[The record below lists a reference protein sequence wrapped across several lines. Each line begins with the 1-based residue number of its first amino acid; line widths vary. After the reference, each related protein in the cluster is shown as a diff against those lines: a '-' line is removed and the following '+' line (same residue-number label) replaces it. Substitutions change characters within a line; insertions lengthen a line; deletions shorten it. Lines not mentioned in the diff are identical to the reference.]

1 MEKNMC
7 GIVGYCGYRSAAEVL
22 LNGLKRLEY
31 RGYDSAGIGVSNGK
45 DIEVFK
51 SVGKIKDLREHVP
64 QGLTGSSGIGHT
76 RWATHGGVTNAN
88 AHPHTNESGSIVLV
102 HNGII
107 ENYVPL
113 KEMLIA
119 EGYKFRSETDSEVL
133 SHLISK
139 FYEDDLEEA
148 VREALSLIKGT
159 YGIICFHKDNPRQ
172 LVGARNG
179 SPLVLGIGEDEMFLA
194 SDVSALIAYTKQV
207 IYFEDKEVVTV
218 TPDDYRAATINNE
231 TINKA
236 IENISWELEEMEK
249 GGYEHFMLKEIYEQS
264 QSVPRAFSGRFD
276 EDNATV
282 KLGGLNMTN
291 RELLDVERVKIVAA
305 GTSFHAGLVAANLME
320 SMARIPCTVELA
332 SEFRYRN
339 PIVEKNTLYFAFSQ
353 SGETIDTLYAMREIQ
368 RKGGRCLGICNVVG
382 STIPRESDGG
392 VYIHSGPEIAVAST
406 KAFTSQ
412 MTAMYLFI
420 LNMARMRDLSAE
432 GGLKF
437 IQSMKELPIQIEK
450 TLAGK
455 KHIKAL
461 AKKYAKYENFLFLGR
476 GINYPVALEGALKL
490 KEVSYIHAEG
500 YSAAEIKHGPIAL
513 INEDTPSLFLVADDL
528 LKEKVLSN
536 MKEIKARNGK
546 VIAVAVEGDKDVSA
560 IADDVIYIPRTEP
573 AFSPFLM
580 VLPLQ
585 LFSYYCALE
594 LHRDVDQPRNLAKSV
609 TVE

>member
-1 MEKNMC
+1 MC
-7 GIVGYCGYRSAAEVL
+7 GIVGYCGYRNATEIL

-31 RGYDSAGIGVSNGK
+31 RGYDSAGIGVSDGGA
-45 DIEVFK
+45 IEVYK
-51 SVGKIKDLREHVP
+51 TMGKIKNLRAYVP
-64 QGLTGSSGIGHT
+64 QVVNGSLGIGHT
-76 RWATHGGVTNAN
+76 RWATHGGVKDVN
-88 AHPHTNESGSIVLV
+88 AHPHTNESGSIAVV

-107 ENYVPL
+107 ENYLPL
-113 KEMLIA
+113 KEMLIS
-119 EGYKFRSETDSEVL
+119 EGYKFNSETDSEVL
-133 SHLISK
+133 SHLISR
-139 FYEDDLEEA
+139 FYKGDLEEA

-159 YGIICFHKDNPRQ
+159 YGVIALHEDHPKL

-194 SDVSALIAYTKQV
+194 SDVSALIAYTKRV
-207 IYFEDKEVVTV
+207 IYFEDREVVTI
-218 TPDDYRAATINNE
+218 TPEDYRATTINNE

-236 IENISWELEEMEK
+236 VEHISWELEEMEK
-249 GGYEHFMLKEIYEQS
+249 GQFAHFMLKEIYEQA
-264 QSVPRAFSGRFD
+264 QSVSRAFGGRFD
-276 EDNATV
+276 EENATA

-339 PIVEKNTLYFAFSQ
+339 PIVEKNTLYFALSQ

-412 MTAMYLFI
+412 MAAFYLFI
-420 LNMARMRDLSAE
+420 LNMARMRDLSVE
-432 GGLKF
+432 GGVNF
-437 IQSMKELPIQIEK
+437 IRSMRELPEQIEK
-450 TLAGK
+450 TLARKDGVE
-455 KHIKAL
+455 AL
-461 AKKYAKYENFLFLGR
+461 AKKYAKYKNFLFLGR

-513 INEDTPSLFLVADDL
+513 INEVTPSLFLVADDL
-528 LKEKVLSN
+528 LKNKVISN

-546 VIAVAVEGDKDVSA
+546 VIAVAVEGDKEVA
-560 IADDVIYIPRTEP
+560 QIADDVIYIPKVDA
-573 AFSPFLM
+573 AFSPFL
-580 VLPLQ
+580 LTIPLQ
-585 LFSYYCALE
+585 LFSYFCALE
-594 LHRDVDQPRNLAKSV
+594 LDRDVDQPRNLAKSV

>member
-1 MEKNMC
+1 MC
-7 GIVGYCGYRSAAEVL
+7 GIVGYCGYRNAAEVL
-22 LNGLKRLEY
+22 LSGLKRLEY
-31 RGYDSAGIGVSNGK
+31 RGYDSAGIGVGDGK
-45 DIEVFK
+45 TLDIYK
-51 SVGKIKDLREHVP
+51 TKGKIKDLRAHVP
-64 QGLTGSSGIGHT
+64 PGVSGVFGIGHT
-76 RWATHGGVTNAN
+76 RWATHGGVTDRN
-88 AHPHTNESGSIVLV
+88 AHPHPDGEGKIAVV

-107 ENYVPL
+107 ENYMAL
-113 KEMLIA
+113 KEILQG
-119 EGYKFRSETDSEVL
+119 EGYQFVSETDSEVL

-139 FYEDDLEEA
+139 FYKGDLEEA
-148 VREALSLIKGT
+148 VRETLALVKGT
-159 YGIICFHKDNPRQ
+159 YGIIVMHRDNPDQ

-194 SDVSALIAYTKQV
+194 SDVSALVAYTKRV
-207 IYFEDKEVVTV
+207 VYFEDREMVSVSRTGYSASNIDNEEV
-218 TPDDYRAATINNE
+218 
-231 TINKA
+231 NKA
-236 IENISWELEEMEK
+236 VENITWELEEMEK
-249 GGYEHFMLKEIYEQS
+249 GGFDHFMLKEIFEQS
-264 QSVPRAFSGRFD
+264 QSIPRAYQGRID
-276 EDNATV
+276 EENATA

-291 RELLDVERVKIVAA
+291 RELLDVDRVKIVAA
-305 GTSFHAGLVAANLME
+305 GTSYHAGLVAANLME
-320 SMARIPCTVELA
+320 SLARIPCTVELA

-339 PIVEKNTLYFAFSQ
+339 PVVEKNTLYFAISQ

-412 MTAMYLFI
+412 MTALYLFI
-420 LNMARMRDLSAE
+420 LNVARMRDLSAE
-432 GGLKF
+432 GGLSF
-437 IQSMKELPIQIEK
+437 IQSLKELPAQIEK
-450 TLAGK
+450 VLSGKDRIKELAGK
-455 KHIKAL
+455 
-461 AKKYAKYENFLFLGR
+461 YSRYENFLFLGR

-490 KEVSYIHAEG
+490 KEISYIHAEG

-536 MKEIKARNGK
+536 MKEVKARNGK
-546 VIAVAVEGDKDVSA
+546 VIAIAVEGDREVA
-560 IADDVIYIPRTEP
+560 EIADDVIYVPRVDP
-573 AFSPFLM
+573 GFYPFVM

-594 LHRDVDQPRNLAKSV
+594 LGRDVDQPRNLAKSV